1 MQRMAAVPG
10 YKPLF
15 AARTV
20 SALMVWL
27 DATVIFSLLAFH
39 WGADATAAGIA
50 ASLFVL
56 PVLLGGPLFGWL
68 ADRGNPAAMLFASY
82 SARGITSLRLLMAPD
97 RGVFVLLVMLKARA
111 NASALPPEQVMV
123 RSMLSHAQLA
133 ANAGLMTAADQV
145 TKVCAPLIAAGATA
159 LYGPM
164 SGLWLSAGLSLLAI
178 GCLVPLRDRA
188 RPVAAQGTPARS
200 VLRLGP
206 LMALL
211 RGSHE
216 VRVSFGCVFMLTAT
230 FGLYDPLLALFIKSQ
245 GLPASTFGMVVSGTA
260 AGAVCGALAFPRL
273 YRRYGIGLAP
283 PGLAVVGLTVLAPGV
298 LAGSGVGMPQML
310 WLGLWVVNGCAYC
323 LACLSQAV
331 AIQQQCPRHCLGSVS
346 ATARSVQLLALVLA
360 PLLGG
365 VLGRKIG
372 IPLVFA
378 ISGGLAIAG
387 GWFWARRAQRAHA
400 VRQAEPSAKPEQ
412 GGP

>member
-1 MQRMAAVPG
+1 MQRLAAVPG
-10 YKPLF
+10 YKPLL
-15 AARTV
+15 AARIV

-27 DATVIFSLLAFH
+27 DATVVFSLLAFH
-39 WGADATAAGIA
+39 WGADATAAGVA
-50 ASLFVL
+50 ASLFVI
-56 PVLLGGPLFGWL
+56 PVLVGGPFFGWL

-82 SARGITSLRLLMAPD
+82 SARGITSLLLLMAPD
-97 RGVFVLLVMLKARA
+97 LSVFVLLVMLKALA

-133 ANAGLMTAADQV
+133 ANAGLMTAADQI
-145 TKVCAPLIAAGATA
+145 TKVCAPLIAAGTTA

-188 RPVAAQGTPARS
+188 RPDAAQGTPARGA
-200 VLRLGP
+200 LRLGP

-211 RGSHE
+211 RDSHA

-245 GLPASTFGMVVSGTA
+245 GLPASAFGMLVSGTA

-273 YRRYGIGLAP
+273 YRCCGIRLAP
-283 PGLAVVGLTVLAPGV
+283 PGLAVVGLTVLIPGV
-298 LAGSGVGMPQML
+298 LAGSGMPEML
-310 WLGLWVVNGCAYC
+310 WLGLWMVNGCAYC

-346 ATARSVQLLALVLA
+346 ATARSVQLVALVLA

-365 VLGRKIG
+365 VLARKIG

-378 ISGGLAIAG
+378 LSGGLAIAG
-387 GWFWARRAQRAHA
+387 GWFWGRRAQRGHA
-400 VRQAEPSAKPEQ
+400 ARQAEQSANPEQ
-412 GGP
+412 AGP

>member
-1 MQRMAAVPG
+1 MQRLAAVPG
-10 YKPLF
+10 YKPLL
-15 AARTV
+15 AARIV

-27 DATVIFSLLAFH
+27 DATVVFSLPAFL
-39 WGADATAAGIA
+39 WGADATAAGVA
-50 ASLFVL
+50 ASLFVI
-56 PVLLGGPLFGWL
+56 PVLVGGPFFGWL

-82 SARGITSLRLLMAPD
+82 SARGITSLLLLMAPD
-97 RGVFVLLVMLKARA
+97 LSVFVLLVMLKALA

-133 ANAGLMTAADQV
+133 ANAGLMTAADQI
-145 TKVCAPLIAAGATA
+145 TEVCAPLIAAGTTA

-188 RPVAAQGTPARS
+188 RPVAAQGTPAPG
-200 VLRLGP
+200 VLQLGP

-211 RGSHE
+211 RGSHT

-230 FGLYDPLLALFIKSQ
+230 FGFYDPLLALFIKSQ
-245 GLPASTFGMVVSGTA
+245 GLPASAFGMLVSGTA

-273 YRRYGIGLAP
+273 YRWYGIRLAP
-283 PGLAVVGLTVLAPGV
+283 PGLAVVGLTVLIPGV
-298 LAGSGVGMPQML
+298 LAGSGMPEML
-310 WLGLWVVNGCAYC
+310 WLGLWMVNGCAYC
-323 LACLSQAV
+323 LACLSQVV

-346 ATARSVQLLALVLA
+346 ATARSVQLVALVLA

-365 VLGRKIG
+365 VLARKIG

-378 ISGGLAIAG
+378 LSGGLAIAG
-387 GWFWARRAQRAHA
+387 GWFWARRAQRGDAT
-400 VRQAEPSAKPEQ
+400 RQAEQSANPEQ
-412 GGP
+412 AGP